1 MTHSLA
7 NVTYSHLIIANLI
20 GNYAVSKN
28 LIVAF
33 GILALPAG
41 IAGVAFHSVDDPV
54 FHFFHDT
61 HMIRHPVLA
70 LVPIVP
76 IEEDQVAG
84 ARLIVAVLPQPSL
97 LEPPD
102 ADGAV
107 CKPGDHT
114 SVQITALVGTPGNEA
129 GTPVH
134 PALEAVPGPIR
145 FPTHIP
151 DLGEGHRH
159 DLLATRANAI
169 QDGAPHT
176 AVFFSQ

>member
-114 SVQITALVGTPGNEA
+114 SVQITALVGTPAHEA
-129 GTPVH
+129 GTPLH
-134 PALEAVPGPIR
+134 TGTETVPRPVRLTAYI
-145 FPTHIP
+145 TH
-151 DLGEGHRH
+151 L
-159 DLLATRANAI
+159 
-169 QDGAPHT
+169 
-176 AVFFSQ
+176 

>member
-41 IAGVAFHSVDDPV
+41 IAGVAFHGVDDPV
-54 FHFFHDT
+54 FHLFHDT
-61 HMIRHPVLA
+61 HMIRHSVLA

-84 ARLIVAVLPQPSL
+84 PCI
-97 LEPPD
+97 
-102 ADGAV
+102 GA
-107 CKPGDHT
+107 
-114 SVQITALVGTPGNEA
+114 
-129 GTPVH
+129 
-134 PALEAVPGPIR
+134 
-145 FPTHIP
+145 
-151 DLGEGHRH
+151 
-159 DLLATRANAI
+159 
-169 QDGAPHT
+169 
-176 AVFFSQ
+176 

>member
-20 GNYAVSKN
+20 GNYAGSKN

-84 ARLIVAVLPQPSL
+84 PCI
-97 LEPPD
+97 
-102 ADGAV
+102 GA
-107 CKPGDHT
+107 
-114 SVQITALVGTPGNEA
+114 
-129 GTPVH
+129 
-134 PALEAVPGPIR
+134 
-145 FPTHIP
+145 
-151 DLGEGHRH
+151 
-159 DLLATRANAI
+159 
-169 QDGAPHT
+169 
-176 AVFFSQ
+176 